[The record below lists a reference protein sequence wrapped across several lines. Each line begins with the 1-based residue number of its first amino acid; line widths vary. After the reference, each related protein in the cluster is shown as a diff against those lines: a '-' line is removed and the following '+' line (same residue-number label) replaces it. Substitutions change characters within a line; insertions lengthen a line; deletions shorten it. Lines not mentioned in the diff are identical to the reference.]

1 MSLGFHK
8 GSALSLNVKKIWGK
22 MVEGYVGEIFNSL
35 QGEGPYVGSRQVFV
49 RFAGCSLRCM
59 HCNTLA
65 YRSFSPRFCNV
76 EVRAGVGKFMR
87 VPNPIGPEALMDH
100 VERLLTPD
108 VHLVSLT
115 GGEPLESGEFL
126 IEVARACKG
135 SRLATYLETN
145 GADSETM
152 GRVAPYLDFASIDV
166 KLPEHEAVPRNRWSK
181 LFEEELACIGV
192 ARARGLRAFAKVVIL
207 GSSSTG
213 PFKRVCERL
222 AGFKIPLIIQ
232 PVTPRGKISAPPI
245 EKLFAFSEIA
255 AKAGVREIS
264 IIPQVHKLIGVK

>member
-1 MSLGFHK
+1 
-8 GSALSLNVKKIWGK
+8 

-35 QGEGPYVGSRQVFV
+35 QGEGPYVGRRQVFV
-49 RFAGCSLRCM
+49 KFAGCSLRCIY
-59 HCNTLA
+59 CDTLA
-65 YRSFSPRFCNV
+65 YRSFSPPFCNV
-76 EVRAGVGKFMR
+76 EVRAGAGKFMR

-108 VHLVSLT
+108 VHSVSLT

-145 GADSETM
+145 GADSGTM
-152 GRVAPYLDFASIDV
+152 DRVAPYLDFASIDV

-181 LFEEELACIGV
+181 LFEEELACLRI
-192 ARARGLRAFAKVVIL
+192 ALSRGLRTFVKVVII
-207 GSSSTG
+207 GASSASD
-213 PFKRVCERL
+213 FKMICERL
-222 AGFKIPLIIQ
+222 AEFEVPLIIQ
-232 PVTPRGKISAPPI
+232 PVTPRRKIAAPSI
-245 EKLFAFSEIA
+245 KKLLAFSTIA
-255 AKAGVREIS
+255 SKAKVREIA